1 MREISIRDTAKD
13 YRGARATREDHPK
26 QARSRCSAEAQRE
39 TDSAKAQREYSSAK
53 AQCETGSA
61 KAPNESRAPGACQG
75 DSARPEEGL
84 SRRRL

>member
-26 QARSRCSAEAQRE
+26 QARSRCA
-39 TDSAKAQREYSSAK
+39 AKAQRE
-53 AQCETGSA
+53 TGSA
-61 KAPNESRAPGACQG
+61 KPQRETGSDEAPNESRAPGACQG
-75 DSARPEEGL
+75 DSARLEEGL